1 MKGWPLLKDF
11 LTLSRK
17 DRVGMTVMLL
27 LSLLF
32 FVMPDWPRR
41 EQPISLNQEDSAWV
55 IQWRLA
61 VAADTAET
69 GFNRSGKALVSV
81 PAENRTSIKHEL
93 FPFDPNE
100 LDSAGWRRLGL
111 QEKTVRTILNYRSKG
126 GRFREP
132 DDLSRVYGLFPDEYE
147 RLRPYVRIARQAN
160 NHPRVEKVSFQSESK
175 SQRDFDSGV
184 VNINSADS
192 ATWEAL
198 PGIGPRLSQRII
210 RYREALGG
218 FYRIEQVGETYG
230 LADSV
235 FQKIKARLVLE
246 GSVTRKININGA
258 TVKELSS
265 HPYISSSLA
274 QRIVAYRE
282 AHGSFITLQDLR
294 NIVGVDDN
302 IISRL
307 KAYLNFE
314 LKEPH

>member
-61 VAADTAET
+61 LAADSAET
-69 GFNRSGKALVSV
+69 TFNRSGKALVSV
-81 PAENRTSIKHEL
+81 PAENRKSIKHEL

-111 QEKTVRTILNYRSKG
+111 REKTVRTILNYRSKG

-147 RLRPYVRIARQAN
+147 RLRPYVRITRQAT
-160 NHPRVEKVSFQSESK
+160 NHPETKKALYADGSK
-175 SQRDFDSGV
+175 AQKAFDPVV

-198 PGIGPRLSQRII
+198 PGIGPRLSQRIT

-218 FYRIEQVGETYG
+218 FYRIEQVAETYG

-235 FQKIKARLVLE
+235 YQKIRDRLQLGTPIIRQIAINQVSLEVL
-246 GSVTRKININGA
+246 SA
-258 TVKELSS
+258 
-265 HPYISSSLA
+265 HPYISTTLA
-274 QRIVAYRE
+274 RRLLAYRQE
-282 AHGSFITLQDLR
+282 HGAFARLEDLR
-294 NIVGVDDN
+294 AVIGVDDKL
-302 IISRL
+302 L
-307 KAYLNFE
+307 KKLAPYLSFSSE
-314 LKEPH
+314 